1 MTGATSMPEAADAHS
16 ARRDRSIRLAVVT
29 SFLSKA
35 GTLLFQLLAIPVA
48 MRVLGREDFG
58 VYATVGITLSI
69 VIMLEI
75 GIGPALAHGLSSAKA
90 KNDEARVGA
99 LTSSAFVLVAGLA
112 ALIGVVLSGVLLAT
126 PLTWLFG
133 EGYADKLDVLRPALW
148 TGLGLLILLFVLN
161 LTDRMREGLL
171 EASANNT
178 WGALGNVIAA
188 VAVGAG
194 ISFVPHVWY
203 LVLAVYGSLVVAKVC
218 NTVSLWRA
226 HPEVRPAW
234 SRFQP
239 SIARHLLTDGVA
251 FSACTLVTGV
261 VEFNLCGILVGHRE
275 GPAATALYQVFISI
289 TVLQLGIVMML
300 STPTWPAVAEALARG
315 DLGWA
320 RKAAKKL
327 YLFGTAFALCAFGGL
342 VLLGPW
348 VFSVWLGKEF
358 ADIPRSMFA
367 CYGLYFVAHV
377 WRHLN
382 HAMMFGTGQV
392 GKLARIQFA
401 ESAVVAAV
409 AVVALHWGGIG
420 PMLAAMGTAILAITG
435 LVLPRM
441 VARGLSVAR

>member
-1 MTGATSMPEAADAHS
+1 MDDALPDHSDHS

-48 MRVLGREDFG
+48 MRVLGRENFG

-90 KNDEARVGA
+90 RNDEGRVRSLA
-99 LTSSAFVLVAGLA
+99 SSAFVLVAGLA
-112 ALIGVVLSGVLLAT
+112 VLIGVILSAVLLAT
-126 PLTWLFG
+126 PLTWIFG
-133 EGYADKLDVLRPALW
+133 DGYSGKLDVLRPALW

-188 VAVGAG
+188 VAVGVG

-239 SIARHLLTDGVA
+239 STARHLLTDGVA

-261 VEFNLCGILVGHRE
+261 VEFNLCGLMVGRQD

-289 TVLQLGIVMML
+289 TVMQLGVVMML

-315 DLGWA
+315 DVPWA
-320 RKAAKKL
+320 RRAARKL
-327 YLFGTAFALCAFGGL
+327 YLFGSAFALCAFGGL

-348 VFSVWLGKEF
+348 VFSIWLGKEF
-358 ADIPRSMFA
+358 ADVPRTMFA
-367 CYGLYFVAHV
+367 CYGLYFIAHV

-382 HAMMFGTGQV
+382 HTMMFGTGQV
-392 GKLARIQFA
+392 GKLARIQFV
-401 ESAVVAAV
+401 ESAVVA
-409 AVVALHWGGIG
+409 VVAMIALRWGGTG
-420 PMLAAMGTAILAITG
+420 PMLAAMGVTILAITG
-435 LVLPRM
+435 IALPRK
-441 VARGLSVAR
+441 VAQGMDGAR